1 MSLQGVFLQYS
12 GIFCLTFRG
21 AKSSINLWSTG
32 SEVSILSPRT
42 GRPKKD
48 NPKNVS
54 IKVRFEEDMN
64 NALIA
69 YCDKHNV
76 TKAEAIRR
84 GLKLLLSE
92 QK

>member
-1 MSLQGVFLQYS
+1 M
-12 GIFCLTFRG
+12 R
-21 AKSSINLWSTG
+21 N
-32 SEVSILSPRT
+32 LSPRT

-48 NPKNVS
+48 NPKNAS

-69 YCDKHNV
+69 YCNKHNL
-76 TKAEAIRR
+76 TKAEAIRL
-84 GLKLLLSE
+84 GLKLLLSK